1 MTVVCW
7 GMHMLMLHPC
17 GYNMASSWSLCIW
30 VHLCSLKP
38 VHLQGKYFQHSMLY
52 IKCETQNPKDKIQEA
67 DQNILSLL
75 GNNKFSKASAAA
87 LEKHGTV

>member
-1 MTVVCW
+1 
-7 GMHMLMLHPC
+7 
-17 GYNMASSWSLCIW
+17 
-30 VHLCSLKP
+30 
-38 VHLQGKYFQHSMLY
+38 MLY

-87 LEKHGTV
+87 LEEHGTA